1 MDGSSVDYRV
11 LPYIGNGQLATVVY
25 NDVIYMNGLYN
36 GQNGLDIIYLVCEYL
51 FLNLR

>member
-1 MDGSSVDYRV
+1 MDGSSVDYRI

-36 GQNGLDIIYLVCEYL
+36 GQNGLDIVFLFCWYLV
-51 FLNLR
+51 LNFR